1 MSQRRGV
8 SGKTLR
14 GLPMGMRGRGGGGST
29 RIPVHIQPVSTRVI
43 PAKRPYEESS
53 SESGSDE
60 EAEWEDPAVVSSA
73 QTQGMPLPT
82 IGEVNVP
89 ETPVARAVRPRG
101 RTNSKGGIS
110 ITEARAS
117 NHRTYWVSYRGTRRH
132 YYSLLEAKAA
142 LRLFRTGTMC
152 PGCER
157 PIPHVCSECGHR
169 EVDEVIEVAGP
180 AAAPVPV
187 PVAAEIP
194 AGTNIRVQT
203 LSPGVLTITVN
214 GVTFTTTGDF
224 NYP

>member
-1 MSQRRGV
+1 MSMC
-8 SGKTLR
+8 T
-14 GLPMGMRGRGGGGST
+14 RGRGRSP
-29 RIPVHIQPVSTRVI
+29 RIPVNIQPVSTRVI
-43 PAKRPYEESS
+43 PAKRSYEESS

-60 EAEWEDPAVVSSA
+60 EAEWVDPAVVSST
-73 QTQGMPLPT
+73 QTQGIALPT
-82 IGEVNVP
+82 IGQVNEP
-89 ETPVARAVRPRG
+89 ETPGNRPPVRPRG

-110 ITEARAS
+110 VAEARAS
-117 NHRTYWVSYRGTRRH
+117 NHLTYWVSYRGTRRS
-132 YYSLLEAKAA
+132 YYSRLEAEAA
-142 LRLFRTGTMC
+142 LQLFRTGTMC

-157 PIPHVCSECGHR
+157 PIPHECSQCGHR
-169 EVDEVIEVAGP
+169 EGDDVIEVAGP

-214 GVTFTTTGDF
+214 GVTFTTTGVF